1 MPCTWRTF
9 KDETGVS
16 PALVYLHVTRLEA
29 DDAGVT
35 WNIRLNSV
43 PVCQDC
49 YLLTLVLMLRVR
61 PFQSLRTGRSMGGK
75 LFSI

>member
-1 MPCTWRTF
+1 M
-9 KDETGVS
+9 S
-16 PALVYLHVTRLEA
+16 SALVYLHVTRLEA
-29 DDAGVT
+29 DDAVVT

-49 YLLTLVLMLRVR
+49 YLLILVLMLKVR

-75 LFSI
+75 VFSN

>member
-1 MPCTWRTF
+1 ML
-9 KDETGVS
+9 S
-16 PALVYLHVTRLEA
+16 ALVYLHVTRLEA
-29 DDAGVT
+29 DDAVVT

-49 YLLTLVLMLRVR
+49 YLLTLVLMLKVR

-75 LFSI
+75 VFSN